1 MIQDD
6 YDNAWKHY
14 MAYTRMGGSEVFTK
28 LLEDAGLESPFEEE
42 TIRKMCRKAK
52 EWLDT
57 FDLSGIE

>member
-1 MIQDD
+1 MIQND
-6 YDNAWKHY
+6 YDDAWKHY
-14 MAYTRMGGSEVFTK
+14 MAYTKMGGSEVFTK
-28 LLEDAGLESPFEEE
+28 LIEDAGLESPFEEE